1 MKKIVLFVGLMG
13 MALASIA
20 SVDSASTPRFLTS
33 RWGVGFS
40 GYVNPHL
47 WADTRQIVGGRD
59 GQLILWPAKP
69 LLDDNGEDINT
80 NGNLN
85 MLGITSRFGLQFST
99 PDVLNA
105 NVQGYLEADF
115 SGSTDIAN
123 NIFRLRHAYIQ
134 MDWEKSSIM
143 FGQYWHPL
151 VVHEIMPSVAPLNTG
166 APFHPYTRQM
176 QIRYAYQ
183 VDAFRIFAAAVT
195 QRDNMSDGPD
205 GQSAVY
211 MRNAILPNLHLQ
223 MQYRKGNLFTGIA
236 GDMKA
241 LKPRLSFTANDTT
254 LLKAEA
260 KIYSFTATAFAKY
273 DFSHLDI
280 KFQAVWAQNQSDNLM
295 LGGYAEIFS
304 PRENKYTYT
313 NSNTLS
319 TWLNISKTKGKWCPG
334 IFLGYAKNLGFSD
347 ELSTGTHT
355 IFGRGIV
362 PNPIDGESIDYLWR
376 VQPRLVFK
384 ANERLEMYTDVEYT
398 SAAYGVQDLKGIIES
413 SSSIGNTRFM
423 FGVVYLF

>member
-1 MKKIVLFVGLMG
+1 MKKIVLFIGLMG
-13 MALASIA
+13 LALVNIA
-20 SVDSASTPRFLTS
+20 STDSTSRYLTS
-33 RWGVGFS
+33 RWGVDFS

-69 LLDDNGEDINT
+69 LLDDNGEDINA
-80 NGNLN
+80 NANFN

-115 SGSTDIAN
+115 SGSVNIAN
-123 NIFRLRHAYIQ
+123 NNFRLRHAYIQ
-134 MDWEKSSIM
+134 MEWEKSSIM

-151 VVHEIMPSVAPLNTG
+151 VVHEIMPNVAPLNTG

-183 VDAFRIFAAAVT
+183 VDAFRIFAAALT
-195 QRDNMSDGPD
+195 QRDNVSDGPE
-205 GQSAVY
+205 GSSAVY
-211 MRNAILPNLHLQ
+211 MRNAVIPNLHLQ
-223 MQYRKGNLFTGIA
+223 MQYKKGNLFAGIA
-236 GDMKA
+236 GDMKT
-241 LKPRLSFTANDTT
+241 LKPRLSLTTIDTT
-254 LLKAEA
+254 LLKTDT
-260 KIYSFTATAFAKY
+260 KISSFTATAFAKY
-273 DFSHLDI
+273 DFSQWDI
-280 KFQAVWAQNQSDNLM
+280 KFQALWAQNQSDNLM

-304 PRENKYTYT
+304 PKENKYTYT

-334 IFLGYAKNLGFSD
+334 IFFGYAKNLGFSD
-347 ELSTGTHT
+347 ELSTTSH
-355 IFGRGIV
+355 IFGSGIV
-362 PNPIDGESIDYLWR
+362 PNQTDGESIDYLWR

-413 SSSIGNTRFM
+413 SSSVGNTRFM